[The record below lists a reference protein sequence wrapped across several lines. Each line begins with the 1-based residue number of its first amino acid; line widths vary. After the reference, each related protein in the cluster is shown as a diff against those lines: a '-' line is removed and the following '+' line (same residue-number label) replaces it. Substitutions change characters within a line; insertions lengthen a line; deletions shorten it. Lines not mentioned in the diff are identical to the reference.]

1 MSELIK
7 FQLAD
12 NSKSMDDTKGNAVT
26 LPGQGAPNGKK
37 KGPADE
43 VDSDDELLGDD
54 ADFVFMQEYRSKRLE
69 GIIKCYRNALPILYQ
84 YILSVVYCVNDPI
97 YPCFVQHVSYL
108 FLHTT
113 LPRRNDQKPANH
125 TATCID
131 KKESRCS

>member
-1 MSELIK
+1 VTVLSLFSPDSITESQPTHTSPYPFIQKLLIIMSELIK

-69 GIIKCYRNALPILYQ
+69 GIIKCYRNALPIIVSVYPACS
-84 YILSVVYCVNDPI
+84 ILC
-97 YPCFVQHVSYL
+97 
-108 FLHTT
+108 
-113 LPRRNDQKPANH
+113 K
-125 TATCID
+125 
-131 KKESRCS
+131 